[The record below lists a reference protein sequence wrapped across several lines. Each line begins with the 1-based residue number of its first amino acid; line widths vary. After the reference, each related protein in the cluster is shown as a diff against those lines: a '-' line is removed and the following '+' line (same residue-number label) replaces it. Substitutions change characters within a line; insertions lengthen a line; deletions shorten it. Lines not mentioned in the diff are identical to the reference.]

1 MGTFFISTLS
11 PFILRGDLL
20 KAAVSSML
28 MEGEM
33 LIVTPQEAIQQ
44 TKMWDSCLLLKS
56 TILFFDCAVLWVN
69 KVVTIGWSYY

>member
-20 KAAVSSML
+20 KAAVSSMS

-33 LIVTPQEAIQQ
+33 LIVTQEAIQQ

>member
-1 MGTFFISTLS
+1 MGTFFISNFS
-11 PFILRGDLL
+11 PFILTVGLL
-20 KAAVSSML
+20 KAAVSSMS

-33 LIVTPQEAIQQ
+33 LIVTPQKAIQQ

-56 TILFFDCAVLWVN
+56 TILFFDSTVLWVN